1 MQSTASPPVAVSPH
15 SLAAAFA
22 DVPDPRRAASVRY
35 PLAAILSLA
44 VTALLANH
52 HSVLA
57 MAEWG
62 ARQRPEQL
70 QALGFREGRS
80 PCQST
85 LHRLFRTLDGP
96 SLAQTLTR
104 SFAAVAGP
112 AVTTDRGAAESP
124 VALQGVAIDGK
135 AQRGRLRFAAD
146 GPVHALSA
154 FCHDTGIVL
163 AQEAITS
170 TAEKGEAE
178 LTVAPALLD
187 RLDWQ
192 GRVLTG
198 DALFCQRELC
208 QQVVKAGGD
217 YVLVVKDNQ
226 PTLHADLQLLFDP
239 PPHPAPLPLTDRRTA
254 RTIDTGHGRRPDVR
268 ELTAS
273 TDLTGYLDW
282 PGVAQVVR
290 IERTWRDRGQPK
302 RAVHYAITSLPPDR
316 GTPERLLGL
325 KRGHWLIEN
334 RLHWRK
340 DMTFGEDASLIHAG
354 QGPAVMSHLRNAASN
369 LLHHHGVQQVAA
381 RLRAH
386 SQHPEEAIT
395 MVIGPLIPHA

>member
-1 MQSTASPPVAVSPH
+1 MQSTASPSVAVTPT

-22 DVPDPRRAASVRY
+22 DVPDPRRLASVRY
-35 PLAAILSLA
+35 PLAAVLALA

-80 PCQST
+80 PGQST
-85 LHRLFRTLDGP
+85 LHRLFRKLDGAR
-96 SLAQTLTR
+96 LAETLTR
-104 SFAAVAGP
+104 CFARLTAPTLP
-112 AVTTDRGAAESP
+112 AAHEPDVETAP
-124 VALQGVAIDGK
+124 QGVAIDGK

-170 TAEKGEAE
+170 TLEKGEAE
-178 LTVAPALLD
+178 LTVAPTLLAQI
-187 RLDWQ
+187 DWP

-198 DALFCQRELC
+198 DALFCQTALC
-208 QQVVKAGGD
+208 QQVVQAGGD
-217 YVLVVKDNQ
+217 YLLVVKDNQ
-226 PTLHADLQLLFDP
+226 PTLHADLRLLFDP
-239 PPHPAPLPLTDRRTA
+239 PPYPAPLPLADRRTT
-254 RTIDTGHGRRPDVR
+254 RTIDTGHGRRPEVR
-268 ELTAS
+268 ELIAS
-273 TDLTGYLDW
+273 TDLAGYLDW
-282 PGVAQVVR
+282 PGVAQVLR
-290 IERTWRDRGQPK
+290 IERTWRDHGQPK

-316 GTPERLLGL
+316 GTPERLLVL

-340 DMTFGEDASLIHAG
+340 DVTFGEDASLIHAG
-354 QGPAVMSHLRNAASN
+354 QGPAVMSHLRNAASS

-381 RLRAH
+381 RLRAL
-386 SQHPEEAIT
+386 SQCPDEAIA
-395 MVIGPLIPHA
+395 MVTGPLRPHA